1 MLDEAFAFHHEGKLL
16 VKVEK
21 DELEFKVATLPDDVL
36 ITEELHIKYKSST

>member
-21 DELEFKVATLPDDVL
+21 DELEFKVAVLPNDAL
-36 ITEELHIKYKSST
+36 ITDELHIKYKSAT